1 MIQDSKS
8 EYHWLC
14 NFIIFFASF
23 HGWSNTSILQD
34 PNWLHIG
41 FQEQLRMLFLTFKA
55 LHDQMPSIYKT
66 ILSTSFNL
74 PNVKVP
80 R

>member
-14 NFIIFFASF
+14 NFIIFFAS
-23 HGWSNTSILQD
+23 TSILQD
-34 PNWLHIG
+34 PNWLHID
-41 FQEQLRMLFLTFKA
+41 FQEQLRMLFLTFNA
-55 LHDQMPSIYKT
+55 LHDQMPGIYKT